1 MTEWVPFEN
10 GEYIVLEAFLMTPD
24 HQAAGIEKAYI
35 EVSTGP
41 RGRRQ
46 VMGKGMIRP
55 FLIVQLHEENDI
67 IDLVIDLGGEFKYRL
82 REPVLKSGK
91 VFSQDINSLV
101 QFFPTR
107 PWEQISESE
116 FQEIRKRLDFLTD

>member
-1 MTEWVPFEN
+1 MTDWVPFEN
-10 GEYIVLEAFLMTPD
+10 GEYIVLDAFLMTPN

-41 RGRRQ
+41 KGRRQ

-55 FLIVQLHEENDI
+55 FLIVQMHEENDD

-82 REPVLKSGK
+82 RDPVLKSGK
-91 VFSQDINSLV
+91 VFSPTVNSLV
-101 QFFPTR
+101 QFFPAK

-116 FQEIRKRLDFLTD
+116 FREIKKRLNFLSD